1 MNHFLNFVETI
12 AALAFMEVIG
22 KPLIV
27 RITKKLIKKAD
38 DHIYVIPDWIHS
50 DQED

>member
-1 MNHFLNFVETI
+1 MTHVLNFLDTVV
-12 AALAFMEVIG
+12 ALAFMEVIG

-38 DHIYVIPDWIHS
+38 DHIYIIPDWIHS